1 MTNLD
6 SILKSRD
13 ITFPTKVH
21 LVKAMVFPVVMYGCE
36 SWTVK
41 KAGSQKIDAFEL
53 WCWRWLLRVPWTAR
67 RSNQSILEEIS
78 PGCSLEGLMLKLKLQ
93 YFGHLMWGVDSLEKT
108 LMLGGI
114 GGRRRRG
121 WQKMRWLDGIT
132 NSMGMSLGR
141 LWQLVID
148 REAWRAAI
156 HRVGK
161 SQTRLSDWTEL
172 NSTGSRCYHS
182 VYLQLQPF
190 DTTEPHSPLLKALS
204 SRCSGHPDLQ
214 VCLFPGCHLIKSL
227 PGVQALL
234 LPSSLP
240 TLSLCFCFP
249 SQKLPSDLI
258 QLHALWPLCHCGCC
272 SVTKSCPTFCNPMDC
287 SMPGFPVLPYLP
299 EFAHIHVHD
308 EYGGIMDINMSQW
321 CHPTVLSSVAPFSSC
336 PALNTPT
343 SLQLPHIR
351 VWVCPTPGP
360 LHLPFS
366 PWNLFSSCD
375 SLQSSVGTIS
385 QVLS

>member
-1 MTNLD
+1 
-6 SILKSRD
+6 
-13 ITFPTKVH
+13 
-21 LVKAMVFPVVMYGCE
+21 
-36 SWTVK
+36 
-41 KAGSQKIDAFEL
+41 
-53 WCWRWLLRVPWTAR
+53 
-67 RSNQSILEEIS
+67 
-78 PGCSLEGLMLKLKLQ
+78 
-93 YFGHLMWGVDSLEKT
+93 
-108 LMLGGI
+108 MLGGI

-172 NSTGSRCYHS
+172 NSTGSRCCHS
-182 VYLQLQPF
+182 VDLQLQPF
-190 DTTEPHSPLLKALS
+190 DTMEHHSPLLKALS
-204 SRCSGHPDLQ
+204 SRCSGHLDLQ
-214 VCLFPGCHLIKSL
+214 VCLFPGCHLIKSF

-258 QLHALWPLCHCGCC
+258 QLRALWPLCCRGCC
-272 SVTKSCPTFCNPMDC
+272 SVTKSCPTFCDPTDC
-287 SMPGFPVLPYLP
+287 SMPGFPVLPYLT

-321 CHPTVLSSVAPFSSC
+321 CHPTILSSVSPFSSC

-343 SLQLPHIR
+343 SLQLPHIHI
-351 VWVCPTPGP
+351 WVCPTPGP
-360 LHLPFS
+360 LHPGIYFLPVILCKAQLVRSLKCWVRCYFLKEDFS
-366 PWNLFSSCD
+366 YHQNILPSIICSIFLENTITTISFHEFTVFLL
-375 SLQSSVGTIS
+375 SLLGVTGTIS
-385 QVLS
+385 VSSVLEKCVRVVSGTRAPYKYLTDELINKCVYKIQHPWQIIF